1 VIVGRS
7 ACPLCSAEIKWY
19 DNIPIL
25 SFILLKSRCRYC
37 NGNISPQY
45 LLVEIISGVGFILI
59 FLLDYSISAKVFLSA
74 LLILY
79 LIIFFI
85 DIKHFIIPDELSFTI
100 IALAFIKNFLPSL
113 HSHFTH
119 DITQSVAG
127 GLLGYFSIW
136 IVIFIYRK
144 LKNTE
149 AMGLGDAKL
158 MAGIGLLFG
167 WEVIPLVLFIAAM
180 IGLVMVIPSL
190 LKGKRNLQSQIPFGP
205 YIISAGIVYF
215 IFGNSLYQAVFVI

>member
-1 VIVGRS
+1 M
-7 ACPLCSAEIKWY
+7 
-19 DNIPIL
+19 
-25 SFILLKSRCRYC
+25 
-37 NGNISPQY
+37 
-45 LLVEIISGVGFILI
+45 LVEIIAGVSFILI
-59 FLLDYSISAKVFLSA
+59 YLLDYPLITKVFLA
-74 LLILY
+74 VLLILY

-85 DIKHFIIPDELSFTI
+85 DIKHFIIPDVLSFTI
-100 IALAFIKNFLPSL
+100 ITLALLKNFLPSL

-119 DITQSVAG
+119 DFLQSIIG

-136 IVIFIYRK
+136 IIIFTYRK

-167 WEVIPLVLFIAAM
+167 WMSLPVVLFVAAV

-190 LKGKRNLQSQIPFGP
+190 LQGQRNLHSQIPFGP

-215 IFGNSLYQAVFVI
+215 IFGNTLYQLLLGI